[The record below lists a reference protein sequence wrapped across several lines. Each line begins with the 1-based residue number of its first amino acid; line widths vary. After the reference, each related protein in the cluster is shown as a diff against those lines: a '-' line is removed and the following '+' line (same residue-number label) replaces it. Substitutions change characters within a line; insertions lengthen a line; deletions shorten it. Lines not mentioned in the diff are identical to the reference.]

1 MTYAYSSQVPLSAG
15 ITKGKSAQPIS
26 STSVSQTAV
35 DSSEQEHGPIYCQ
48 HWTTAKSDKSS
59 KKQLQYFTRKTRWQ
73 RTRKAVGFIAAK
85 PKRELKSPCP
95 DHLLFQTSHLHPLAA
110 MKYKNMKYRGKRGK
124 KRIKGGVSVY
134 GTTLC
139 SFFLFPP
146 FFPPQEYFHQHAA
159 YQHNWNKTVSGKQPF
174 YNVSI

>member
-73 RTRKAVGFIAAK
+73 RTCKAVGFIAAN
-85 PKRELKSPCP
+85 PERELKSLCP
-95 DHLLFQTSHLHPLAA
+95 DHLLFQTGHLHPLAA

-124 KRIKGGVSVY
+124 NRIKGGVCLRYNS
-134 GTTLC
+134 LFIFLIS
-139 SFFLFPP
+139 SFLPTPRVLSSACCISAQLKQDCFWETAFL
-146 FFPPQEYFHQHAA
+146 
-159 YQHNWNKTVSGKQPF
+159 
-174 YNVSI
+174 